1 MCVWGSGR
9 FLKLRTAQEGSSKVN
24 GKCQVPEV
32 RASMSLR
39 NGKKVSMSKWKRRGE
54 KAGFHST
61 YSEKPLEC
69 ESNGGTQ
76 GKCRWWKIE
85 TQYCFVT

>member
-9 FLKLRTAQEGSSKVN
+9 FLKLRTAQEGTSKAN

-39 NGKKVSMSKWKRRGE
+39 KKVSMSKWKRRGE
-54 KAGFHST
+54 KAGFHLM
-61 YSEKPLEC
+61 YSEKPLEL

-76 GKCRWWKIE
+76 SKCQWWEIE
-85 TQYCFVT
+85 TQYCPLT